1 MRARPGPASAAN
13 MRANAAGGIGADT
26 SAAASSRPSQSIT
39 RSLQVPGPIAEGAPP
54 KADAGADSERA

>member
-1 MRARPGPASAAN
+1 